1 MSSFTNALVLQDTG
15 DGKTWRV
22 HEKFVYYVEAVGSGL
37 CVPVNAGFETDL
49 TSVPGLIRSFIHQ
62 LSKANAAAVV
72 HDRLYAYPWL
82 FDSEGQRHAV
92 SKFHADRIFLEAM
105 EVSGVS
111 TLHRY
116 LLYVAVRY
124 GGGIAWTNHRKR
136 DMEQLMEQSS
146 DIT

>member
-1 MSSFTNALVLQDTG
+1 MSSFTRALVLQDTG

-22 HEKFVYYVEAVGSGL
+22 HEEFIYYVEVVGSGL
-37 CVPVNAGFETDL
+37 YVPVNAGFETDL

-82 FDSEGQRHAV
+82 FNAEGQRHAV
-92 SKFHADRIFLEAM
+92 SKFHADLVFLEAM
-105 EVSGVS
+105 KVSGVS
-111 TLHRY
+111 RLHRY
-116 LLYVAVRY
+116 LLYFAVRY

-136 DMEQLMEQSS
+136 DMERLMEHAN
-146 DIT
+146 DVA